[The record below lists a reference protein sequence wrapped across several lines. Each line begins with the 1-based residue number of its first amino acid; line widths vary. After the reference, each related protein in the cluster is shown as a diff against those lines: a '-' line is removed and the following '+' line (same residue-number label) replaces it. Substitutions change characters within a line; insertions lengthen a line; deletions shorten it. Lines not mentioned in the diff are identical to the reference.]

1 MYQIYIYIYTYIY
14 IYKYMD
20 DIYIYIYINI
30 LKKAV
35 WYHTKSNLVSTKKMM
50 LHEKVF
56 HDD

>member
-20 DIYIYIYINI
+20 DIYIYINI